1 MSRFIIISFAVLG
14 WAFWEMS
21 GGAQFVPEQ
30 RAGAEHEP
38 EPIEQARQ
46 SSETSQTDPT
56 DPLVSRANGLQLTR
70 AGVEAPELLIQQASL
85 ADTDRLLAER
95 AAEARAAAQAAR
107 AARATA
113 SEPAPDLR
121 QVAGSWVNLRTGPGT
136 SHGKITALPIGTEV
150 EVLDIDS
157 SGWARLRVVESD
169 LTGWMAERLL
179 TDADT

>member
-1 MSRFIIISFAVLG
+1 MSRFIIVSFAVLG
-14 WAFWEMS
+14 WAFWELS
-21 GGAQFVPEQ
+21 GGAEFEPEQ
-30 RAGAEHEP
+30 RAAAEA
-38 EPIEQARQ
+38 EPIEQAQ
-46 SSETSQTDPT
+46 QTAEESQTDPT

-70 AGVEAPELLIQQASL
+70 TNVDAPELLIQQASL

-95 AAEARAAAQAAR
+95 AAEARAAAQAAQ
-107 AARATA
+107 AARAA
-113 SEPAPDLR
+113 EAQPDLR

-136 SHGKITALPIGTEV
+136 SHGKITALPNGTEV